1 MGREPAIDDERA
13 PKRLPD
19 TREVRREPG
28 PVIAAMV
35 RDAREAC
42 GPYLTTRV
50 STVASKGALE
60 TPLLT
65 IGSPVVRPWPA
76 VGPRPAPH
84 APFRPGLGARPRG
97 LVLERVPGAI
107 PRVPR
112 RTVIV
117 PPPSEAG
124 VPPYR
129 QARLRA
135 VMEVA
140 KITDVLS
147 GETVLAP
154 APSSEE
160 APGGT

>member
-1 MGREPAIDDERA
+1 
-13 PKRLPD
+13 
-19 TREVRREPG
+19 
-28 PVIAAMV
+28 MV
-35 RDAREAC
+35 RNARETC
-42 GPYLTTRV
+42 GPHLTTRV

-84 APFRPGLGARPRG
+84 APFRPGLSARSGG
-97 LVLERVPGAI
+97 LVLKRVPCAI

-112 RTVIV
+112 RTVTV
-117 PPPSEAG
+117 PSPSEAG

-129 QARLRA
+129 QAGLRA

-154 APSSEE
+154 TPGSEE
-160 APGGT
+160 APSGA